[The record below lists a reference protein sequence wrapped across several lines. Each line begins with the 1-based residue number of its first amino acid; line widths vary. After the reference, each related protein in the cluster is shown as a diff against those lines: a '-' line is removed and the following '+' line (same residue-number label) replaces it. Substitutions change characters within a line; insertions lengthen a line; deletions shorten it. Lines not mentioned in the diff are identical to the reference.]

1 MMKILPAI
9 DLMEGKVV
17 RLRKGDYADKTVFSD
32 NPAAV
37 ARTFADAGAE
47 MIHLVDLDGAKA
59 GRPIN
64 IDAIRAISD
73 AAQLPI
79 EVGGGIRSIETI
91 AAYLDLG
98 ATQVV
103 LGTVAIENPDF
114 VLAAADLFPDRIWV
128 GLDCKDGKPAT
139 KGWVETVDVDPI
151 ELAERYAA
159 MGAAGIVYTDIAK
172 DGMMEGPNLAGLKAF
187 AEGVSLPVIAS
198 GGVSSVADVAAI
210 AGLGVA
216 NIAGAIV
223 GRAIYDGAI
232 DLKEAIA
239 AAREGSR

>member
-210 AGLGVA
+210 VGLGVA